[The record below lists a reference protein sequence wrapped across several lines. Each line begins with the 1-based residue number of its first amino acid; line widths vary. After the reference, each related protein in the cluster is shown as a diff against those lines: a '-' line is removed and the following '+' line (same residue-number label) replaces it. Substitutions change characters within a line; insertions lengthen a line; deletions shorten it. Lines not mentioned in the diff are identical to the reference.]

1 MNEQKIIKKQLIK
14 NMILNFVAFTIIF
27 SILGLIIYWQV
38 SSYLYQSADIELRDD
53 RNIRGIIRNYNTS
66 DKQFQRDGRNVL
78 NDNVSPRIMYFIRDE
93 EGNILDD
100 GRLNK
105 INSYDDVFFDK
116 NNIEKIYP
124 VKVLGN
130 YQYRAINYKVD
141 NNGETIYIQI
151 LINVDAENMIISN
164 FTRVLILCIIIMIII
179 SIIASYFLSKYTLK
193 PILNSWQKQN
203 EFVQN
208 ASHELRTP
216 LTIIKT
222 KLELLLEQPESKII
236 DKAEDI
242 NISLNETRRLTK
254 LVKDLMLLARADSN
268 QEVIEKEEVDLD
280 KWISKTIEPYIE
292 ISNMQGKNM
301 VLKLNYGKTIKI
313 DINKIHQLFIIVLD
327 NAIKYTEKN
336 DNITVSTYEKDNKCV
351 IEIIDTGIG
360 ISDESIEHI
369 FERFY
374 REDKARSR
382 ESGGSGL
389 GLSIADYIVDLHGG
403 TIKAEHN
410 NTKGTKII
418 IKLPKG

>member
-389 GLSIADYIVDLHGG
+389 GLSIADYIVNLHGG

>member
-100 GRLNK
+100 GRLNE

-116 NNIEKIYP
+116 NSIEKIYP
-124 VKVLGN
+124 VKVLEN

>member
-93 EGNILDD
+93 DGNILDD
-100 GRLNK
+100 GRLNE

-389 GLSIADYIVDLHGG
+389 GLSIADYIVNLHGG

>member
-14 NMILNFVAFTIIF
+14 NMILNFVTFTIIF

-100 GRLNK
+100 GRLNE

-389 GLSIADYIVDLHGG
+389 GLSIADYIVNLHGG

>member
-100 GRLNK
+100 GRLNE

>member
-100 GRLNK
+100 GRLNE

-116 NNIEKIYP
+116 NSIEKIYP
-124 VKVLGN
+124 VKVLEN

-389 GLSIADYIVDLHGG
+389 GLSIADYIVNLHGG

>member
-14 NMILNFVAFTIIF
+14 NMILNFVTFTIIF

-100 GRLNK
+100 GRLNE

-116 NNIEKIYP
+116 NSIEKIYP
-124 VKVLGN
+124 VKVLEN

>member
-53 RNIRGIIRNYNTS
+53 KNIRGIIRNYNTS

>member
-66 DKQFQRDGRNVL
+66 DKQFQRDGRNVP
-78 NDNVSPRIMYFIRDE
+78 NDNVSPRIIYFIRDE
-93 EGNILDD
+93 DGNILDD
-100 GRLNK
+100 GRLNE

-141 NNGETIYIQI
+141 NNGETLYIQI

-193 PILNSWQKQN
+193 PILNSWKKQN

-389 GLSIADYIVDLHGG
+389 GLSIADYIVNLHGG

-418 IKLPKG
+418 IKLPKS

>member
-53 RNIRGIIRNYNTS
+53 KNIRGIIRNYNTS

-418 IKLPKG
+418 IKLPKS